1 MRAAYRYLG
10 TLLCANDWQSPIYAS
25 SLSLELNRLSDGIS
39 EHNWDYKR
47 DGHLD
52 SQPYE
57 AAFIDQYVSHL
68 GSANSKAYVMNSG
81 MAGFT
86 TVLNWL
92 AHEMN
97 YGDSVV
103 AMQPMYF
110 ENLHLARGIFPQ
122 LIQIN
127 APVSS
132 DDLLVQLRTELPSI
146 IITDVVSNCGEVLS
160 QDVETVLKWAR
171 LEAQHRVAII
181 IDTTCMPAPLLASGL
196 LTELPDNV
204 SIFLIESLAK
214 HHQFGMDTVT
224 GGIVVACMSN
234 DMHCSF
240 AKTRARLG
248 TNISDTSIG
257 SLPQPNRQ
265 KLVKRMQRHSRNTRL
280 VCEGLIQGL
289 DGAVDGVLDSV
300 SWLNYGTGSS
310 PWFRGTCLTIRF
322 KKPFRSIQNYKL
334 FEQIVLDLC
343 KEAKHPIAFGTSFGF
358 DLSRLYVTAPATRF
372 EEPFLRVS
380 VGTETYTETLK
391 FVEILNRASV
401 ETLLKA
407 MPKETESRQGK
418 APPTFAPKP
427 SPPIAIPHKSGLRSS
442 VFLGASGLKDYLSPA
457 NYAPAPLVELPGD
470 LNPFANDGVRIFAKI
485 MPLVPLM
492 NIKSIPAFSMLNKAA
507 ERGELQGVKNIIESS
522 SSNTVLSL
530 SVIAK
535 LFGIDT
541 TCAIVDH
548 SIAPSLVR
556 MLRLF
561 GIEIFLHPSIGHEL
575 FGKMQ
580 PRSERAVEC
589 GSQPGWLNPGQ
600 YSNLDN
606 PEGFERWLAPD
617 LWRQTEGRINLL
629 SCALGTCGT
638 MVGVSRGLRERN
650 AYLQVLACCPE
661 AGHAVPGRENDPCS
675 VM

>member
-1 MRAAYRYLG
+1 MHKLISFNGGGAANPTSFAENDALDTSDHNIQDAVGDLSELEFLIDDIERSLGSETGWVSENLRETISTVRAKHSRYLDLVERAGRWGSTKELDALLSNARQEYLSTKSTLRAAYRYLG

-110 ENLHLARGIFPQ
+110 ENLHLARGMFPQ

-132 DDLLVQLRTELPSI
+132 DELLVQLRTELPSI
-146 IITDVVSNCGEVLS
+146 VITDVVSNCGEVLS
-160 QDVETVLKWAR
+160 QDVETVLRWAR
-171 LEAQHRVAII
+171 VEAKHRVAII

-196 LTELPDNV
+196 LAELPDNASV
-204 SIFLIESLAK
+204 FLIESLAK

-224 GGIVVACMSN
+224 GGVVVACMSN
-234 DMHCSF
+234 DMHSSF
-240 AKTRARLG
+240 GKTRARLG

-280 VCEGLIQGL
+280 VCEGLIKDL

-310 PWFRGTCLTIRF
+310 PWFRGTCLTVRF

-334 FEQIVLDLC
+334 SNRLC
-343 KEAKHPIAFGTSFGF
+343 W
-358 DLSRLYVTAPATRF
+358 
-372 EEPFLRVS
+372 
-380 VGTETYTETLK
+380 
-391 FVEILNRASV
+391 
-401 ETLLKA
+401 
-407 MPKETESRQGK
+407 
-418 APPTFAPKP
+418 
-427 SPPIAIPHKSGLRSS
+427 
-442 VFLGASGLKDYLSPA
+442 
-457 NYAPAPLVELPGD
+457 
-470 LNPFANDGVRIFAKI
+470 
-485 MPLVPLM
+485 
-492 NIKSIPAFSMLNKAA
+492 
-507 ERGELQGVKNIIESS
+507 
-522 SSNTVLSL
+522 
-530 SVIAK
+530 
-535 LFGIDT
+535 
-541 TCAIVDH
+541 TCAKRQNTR
-548 SIAPSLVR
+548 SPS
-556 MLRLF
+556 
-561 GIEIFLHPSIGHEL
+561 EPASA
-575 FGKMQ
+575 
-580 PRSERAVEC
+580 S
-589 GSQPGWLNPGQ
+589 
-600 YSNLDN
+600 
-606 PEGFERWLAPD
+606 
-617 LWRQTEGRINLL
+617 
-629 SCALGTCGT
+629 TCRDY
-638 MVGVSRGLRERN
+638 M
-650 AYLQVLACCPE
+650 
-661 AGHAVPGRENDPCS
+661 
-675 VM
+675 